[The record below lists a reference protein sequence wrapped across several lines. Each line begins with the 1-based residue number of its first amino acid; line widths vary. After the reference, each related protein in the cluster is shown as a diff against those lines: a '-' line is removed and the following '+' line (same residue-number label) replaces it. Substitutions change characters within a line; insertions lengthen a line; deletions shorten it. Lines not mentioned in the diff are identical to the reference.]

1 MKKWFGKLLAG
12 AVSFAVLATV
22 ALVPALPSQ
31 AAAKGVTVYF
41 QNTLGW
47 KQVYCYTWYGSGS
60 TGSAWPGTEMT
71 SVGNNWYSFTYT
83 GSKPLNAI
91 FSNNEKPTASQTANH
106 TPGDLPLTQPAY
118 WFTVVGGTSQNS
130 GGMGGGANLKVNT
143 AAQAGWPGAAAVSSS
158 SAASSGTSAASSTA
172 ASSQVA
178 SPSTGDNSAVPAI
191 ALIAVVSLAG
201 AATLLAKKKS
211 RV

>member
-41 QNTLGW
+41 QNSLGW
-47 KQVYCYTWYGSGS
+47 KQVYCYTWYGSGATS
-60 TGSAWPGTEMT
+60 AAWPGTEMT

-91 FSNNEKPTASQTANH
+91 FSNNAKPKAAQTANH
-106 TPGDLPLTQPAY
+106 TPADLPLTQSAY
-118 WFTVVGGTSQNS
+118 WFTVADGSSQNA
-130 GGMGGGANLKVNT
+130 GGEGGGANLKVNT
-143 AAQAGWPGAAAVSSS
+143 AAQAGWPGTATVSSS
-158 SAASSGTSAASSTA
+158 STASTVTSSTTSAASSK
-172 ASSQVA
+172 VA
-178 SPSTGDNSAVPAI
+178 SPSTGDTSAVPAI

-201 AATLLAKKKS
+201 AAALLAKKKS